1 MTSNFDK
8 LLEMQRNMKSRRHP
22 KDEEHRLQ
30 VACVRWFR
38 MQYPHL
44 REMLFAVPNGGRRDE
59 KTGARLKEEGV
70 IAGVSDLILLQR
82 NDNYGALLIEMKTKT
97 GRQSESQKR
106 WQQTAEEQGYR
117 YVVCRSLEEFMKEVN
132 NYQKKTIIVEV

>member
-70 IAGVSDLILLQR
+70 IAGVSDMILLQR
-82 NDNYGALLIEMKTKT
+82 NNNYGALLIEMKTKT

-106 WQQTAEEQGYR
+106 WQKAAEEQGYR

-132 NYQKKTIIVEV
+132 NYATKL

>member
-106 WQQTAEEQGYR
+106 WQQVAEKQGYR
-117 YVVCRSLEEFMKEVN
+117 YVVCRSLEEFMREVN
-132 NYQKKTIIVEV
+132 DYITKQ

>member
-132 NYQKKTIIVEV
+132 SYVTKR

>member
-70 IAGVSDLILLQR
+70 IAGVSDMILLQR

-106 WQQTAEEQGYR
+106 WQQTAEKQGYR
-117 YVVCRSLEEFMKEVN
+117 YVVCRSLEDFMKEVN
-132 NYQKKTIIVEV
+132 DYQKNNYC

>member
-59 KTGARLKEEGV
+59 KTGVRLKEEGV
-70 IAGVSDLILLQR
+70 IAGVSDMILLQR
-82 NDNYGALLIEMKTKT
+82 NDRYGALLIEMKTKT

-106 WQQTAEEQGYR
+106 WQKAAEEQGYR

-132 NYQKKTIIVEV
+132 SYVTKR